1 MVKVYGRLQE
11 GLENAVKSC
20 ESLNDPQAKKYRF
33 DLQKAVSTP
42 VNAISA
48 QSGEHLC
55 DKIMRLRKLLSGQP
69 VQVAGK
75 TLTINSHP
83 AAKLYCVNLLAKKI
97 VVSTL
102 VDIVDIGESFYPPL
116 TLFSLLPSSLLPPF
130 FSSPPPPHTQK
141 QGEDQVASQSDAA
154 FATAAVAVAIWSEFP
169 ELGDLI
175 LGHFHMTCP
184 LLVPFYPRKE
194 DSMSEAEHMRS
205 DWWLLVPCVKMGG
218 LRKISILPLAGMF
231 VGCRAID
238 CPRRAPWSLKI
249 SF

>member
-116 TLFSLLPSSLLPPF
+116 TLFSLLLSSLLPPP
-130 FSSPPPPHTQK
+130 SSLPPPPSTHT
-141 QGEDQVASQSDAA
+141 ETRRRPSS
-154 FATAAVAVAIWSEFP
+154 ISE
-169 ELGDLI
+169 
-175 LGHFHMTCP
+175 
-184 LLVPFYPRKE
+184 
-194 DSMSEAEHMRS
+194 
-205 DWWLLVPCVKMGG
+205 
-218 LRKISILPLAGMF
+218 
-231 VGCRAID
+231 
-238 CPRRAPWSLKI
+238 
-249 SF
+249 

>member
-1 MVKVYGRLQE
+1 MPQSIIEVYGRLQE

-48 QSGEHLC
+48 QSGEHLY

-83 AAKLYCVNLLAKKI
+83 AARLYCVNLLAKKI

-102 VDIVDIGESFYPPL
+102 VDVVDIGESFY
-116 TLFSLLPSSLLPPF
+116 
-130 FSSPPPPHTQK
+130 
-141 QGEDQVASQSDAA
+141 
-154 FATAAVAVAIWSEFP
+154 
-169 ELGDLI
+169 LI
-175 LGHFHMTCP
+175 M
-184 LLVPFYPRKE
+184 
-194 DSMSEAEHMRS
+194 
-205 DWWLLVPCVKMGG
+205 
-218 LRKISILPLAGMF
+218 
-231 VGCRAID
+231 
-238 CPRRAPWSLKI
+238 
-249 SF
+249 